1 MTAMKAADDS
11 TVAMCNA
18 GPGVRDAVYIRD
30 VRLVARDGCFE
41 LSASVDGDMLRF
53 RFPRGAPLEARAEA
67 FVGPAL
73 FEAMV
78 RNVPLVIDDPA
89 PLSRALHT
97 RLNDIQRVFATWNGE
112 LAVVPI
118 EARRLDEPPGTDE
131 VLACFSGGIDSA
143 YTYGTHRDRV
153 TQLLLIEGFA
163 AGRGGERD
171 WEGNVA
177 ARARFAGEE
186 GRQLIAVGSNVRGW
200 LAKRELSLL
209 LTHGAILCSI
219 AATLRPSRFLVPASY
234 TADELAPWGSHP
246 LVDPLWSTP
255 ATEVIHHGFTEAR
268 VEKTRALCA
277 DQRPLDQLQVCWF
290 AGSMNCGECGKCM
303 RTALTLHLLG
313 VRSANLKPY
322 THRSQLALLKPT
334 DLAHVHFL
342 IEIAQLATGVGRHDI
357 ADTLRAYVRR
367 FRILQ
372 ASGDLVRELAG
383 ARAMRLWHRA
393 RPQAWH
399 KARGLLRPRADL

>member
-1 MTAMKAADDS
+1 
-11 TVAMCNA
+11 
-18 GPGVRDAVYIRD
+18 
-30 VRLVARDGCFE
+30 
-41 LSASVDGDMLRF
+41 MLRF
-53 RFPRGAPLEARAEA
+53 RFPRGATLEARAEA

-131 VLACFSGGIDSA
+131 VLACFSGGIDST
-143 YTYGTHRDRV
+143 YTYCVHRDQV

-177 ARARFAGEE
+177 ARTRFARAE
-186 GRQLIAVGSNVRGW
+186 GRQLIAVGSNIRGW

-209 LTHGAILCSI
+209 LTHGAIVCSI

-255 ATEVIHHGFTEAR
+255 ATQVIHHGFTEAR
-268 VEKTRALCA
+268 VEKTRVLCA
-277 DQRPLDQLQVCWF
+277 DQRLLDQLQVCWF
-290 AGSMNCGECGKCM
+290 AGSLNCGECGKCM

-313 VRSANLKPY
+313 ARSANLKPY

-334 DLAHVHFL
+334 DLAHVHLL
-342 IEIAQLATGVGRHDI
+342 IEIARLAIGATIEPEPMITIRPPLPGPCFI
-357 ADTLRAYVRR
+357 AATA
-367 FRILQ
+367 
-372 ASGDLVRELAG
+372 
-383 ARAMRLWHRA
+383 ARARCANSDRCRSTKLRSWFA
-393 RPQAWH
+393 RTNSEGPCGCCC
-399 KARGLLRPRADL
+399 ARSNNSYRSASRSAIITQRVCGVCAARRCRICKLCTHL